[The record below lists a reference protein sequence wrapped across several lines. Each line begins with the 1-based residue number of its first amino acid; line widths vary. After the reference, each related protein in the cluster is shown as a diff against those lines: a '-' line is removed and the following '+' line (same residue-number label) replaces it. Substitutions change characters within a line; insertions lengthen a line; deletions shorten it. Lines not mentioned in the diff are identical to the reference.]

1 MSQTNAFKQANNPD
15 RVYYDILQTN
25 IGRNTEVPA
34 RFIETT
40 DTPIINNTGD
50 YKMSVVRFQIDTP
63 NMPVL
68 IIQPNTDNTVDPAT
82 HFGSNSGYIAT
93 DYFLTFNYY
102 GADGQKGDAPVVIQ
116 FFIDWKPENPNVYKP
131 SFDEYKDGK
140 HINFEYFYC
149 YSYSYFFDFIVNQSI
164 QINYGGFADSIDTYL
179 PAGSEKDLFIN
190 QFSHFAY
197 PPTFEWDEA
206 SQKINVI
213 VPPFYLTTNYYDAV
227 APTPSESF
235 PILIGKTTSVPP
247 GTGVL
252 FCSLVVAPNFYTL
265 ISTFPA
271 RIINPQL
278 AGVYPEA
285 YELLFRTNFITNWIK
300 NPAGFTSWAYT
311 DTGGFSPDLTEATY
325 VYPEYLVKAEQEW
338 SSIDLMT
345 PINSIVFTSNT
356 LPLVL
361 NQQSSS
367 QSKSNK
373 DVYTPTTQ
381 GSLTQHILTIT
392 DLMSNQQGY
401 RPNILYV
408 PSGQYRYITLQGNQP
423 LNQIDINIFYQLKTG
438 ELIPFMLTNGGTASI
453 KILFEKVVLGEAEKL
468 QFANMSLRD
477 LGL

>member
-25 IGRNTEVPA
+25 IGRNTETPA

-63 NMPVL
+63 NLPVL
-68 IIQPNTDNTVDPAT
+68 IIQPNTNSSVSPSTLLGAD
-82 HFGSNSGYIAT
+82 SGYIAT
-93 DYFLTFNYY
+93 DYSFMFNYY
-102 GADGQKGDAPVVIQ
+102 GLDGQQGDPEVVSQ
-116 FFIDWKPENPNVYKP
+116 FFIDWKPENPNIYKP

-164 QINYGGFADSIDTYL
+164 QLNYGVFVNDINTYL
-179 PAGSEKDLFIN
+179 PAGAEKDIFIS

-206 SQKINVI
+206 TQKVNVI
-213 VPPFYLTTNYYDAV
+213 VPPFYLSTNYHTAL
-227 APTPSESF
+227 TPPASVSF
-235 PILIGKTTSVPP
+235 PIKIGETTSG
-247 GTGVL
+247 GTDVV
-252 FCSLVVAPNFYTL
+252 FCSLVVSPNFYTI

-271 RIINPQL
+271 RIVNPQTFI
-278 AGVYPEA
+278 YEEA
-285 YELLFRTNFITNWIK
+285 YELLFRTNFINNWIK
-300 NPAGFTSWAYT
+300 TPSGFTSWAYT
-311 DTGGFSPDLTEATY
+311 NTGAWSPDLTEATY
-325 VYPEYLVKAEQEW
+325 LYPEYLVKVEQEW

-345 PINSIVFTSNT
+345 PINSLVFTSNT

-367 QSKSNK
+367 QIKNNK
-373 DVYTPTTQ
+373 DVFTPTTQ
-381 GSLTQHILTIT
+381 GSLNQHILTIT

-423 LNQIDINIFYQLKTG
+423 LSQIDINVFYQLKTG

-453 KILFEKVVLGEAEKL
+453 KLLFEKVVLGEAEKL
-468 QFANMSLRD
+468 QFANMSMRT

>member
-25 IGRNTEVPA
+25 IGRDTETPA

-68 IIQPNTDNTVDPAT
+68 IIQPNQDEAIIPNPNLNDNARYTTTDYAMYLGYN
-82 HFGSNSGYIAT
+82 GSNGGWTPLQAQY
-93 DYFLTFNYY
+93 
-102 GADGQKGDAPVVIQ
+102 K
-116 FFIDWKPENPNVYKP
+116 FFIEWKPEDPNVYKP
-131 SFDEYKDGK
+131 SYDEYKDGK

-149 YSYSYFFDFIVNQSI
+149 YSYEYFFNWIINNSI
-164 QINYGGFADSIDTYL
+164 KLYYGSFLDVAYTASQNPLLGQGAYFV
-179 PAGSEKDLFIN
+179 E
-190 QFSHFAY
+190 QFSNWTY
-197 PPTFEWDEA
+197 PPTFRWDGA
-206 SQKINVI
+206 SQKVQIL
-213 VPPFYLTTNYYDAV
+213 VPPCYITTTDNAPYGITEAFPAIINAGNSGFVPLLLT
-227 APTPSESF
+227 E
-235 PILIGKTTSVPP
+235 L
-247 GTGVL
+247 GV
-252 FCSLVVAPNFYTL
+252 SLNFYTL
-265 ISTFPA
+265 ITTYPA
-271 RIINPQL
+271 FNKKTLIGAKPYNMLI
-278 AGVYPEA
+278 
-285 YELLFRTNFITNWIK
+285 FTTDFFTNWRKAILP
-300 NPAGFTSWAYT
+300 NTNLNYT
-311 DTGGFSPDLTEATY
+311 FSASFAIDPVAFVYTY
-325 VYPEYLVKAEQEW
+325 KDFVILGEQEW

-361 NQQSSS
+361 NQQSAN
-367 QSKSNK
+367 QSKNK
-373 DVYTPTTQ
+373 TDSYLPNTK
-381 GSLTQHILTIT
+381 GSLNQHILTIT

-423 LNQIDINIFYQLKTG
+423 LNQIDINVFYQLKTG

-453 KILFEKVVLGEAEKL
+453 KLLFEKVVLSETEKL
-468 QFANMSLRD
+468 QFANMSIRE